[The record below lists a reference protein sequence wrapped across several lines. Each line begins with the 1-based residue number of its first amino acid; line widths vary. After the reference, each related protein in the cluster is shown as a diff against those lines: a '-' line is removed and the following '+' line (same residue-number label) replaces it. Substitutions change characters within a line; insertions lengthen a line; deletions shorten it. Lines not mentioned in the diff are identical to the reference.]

1 MGETYVTIEVGDTR
15 GERFETVEVMVD
27 TGSTYTALPGDLLR
41 RLGVP
46 VAEIAQSELA
56 DGSMAPIEVGDTIIR
71 LEGRQFPTPVI
82 FGGDGEP
89 SLLGVMALERARL
102 AVDPLNGRLIPVNVL
117 RMANG
122 SV

>member
-15 GERFETVEVMVD
+15 GERFETVEVLID

-46 VAEIAQSELA
+46 VAEIAQSEIA

-102 AVDPLNGRLIPVNVL
+102 TVDPVNGRLIPVNVL
-117 RMANG
+117 RLASS

>member
-1 MGETYVTIEVGDTR
+1 MGETYVTIEVGDTQ
-15 GERFETVEVMVD
+15 GERFETVEVLID

-46 VAEIAQSELA
+46 VAEIAQSEIA

-102 AVDPLNGRLIPVNVL
+102 TVDPVNGRLIPVNVL
-117 RMANG
+117 RLASS

>member
-15 GERFETVEVMVD
+15 GERFETMEVLID
-27 TGSTYTALPGDLLR
+27 TGSTYTAIPGDLLR

-82 FGGDGEP
+82 LGGDDEP

-102 AVDPLNGRLIPVNVL
+102 AVDPVNGRLIPVNVL
-117 RMANG
+117 RLASS

>member
-1 MGETYVTIEVGDTR
+1 MGETYVTIEVGDMR
-15 GERFETVEVMVD
+15 GERFETVEVLID

-46 VAEIAQSELA
+46 VAGIAQSELA

-102 AVDPLNGRLIPVNVL
+102 AVDPVNGRLIPVNVL
-117 RMANG
+117 RLASS